1 MKHLTEA
8 EGPPLT
14 EIPAP
19 SWIFDRIDEWAGRFP
34 RRFAFAIDRQDH
46 VDEYTYTDVLKQ
58 ADAFAGDLAALGIK
72 PGDRIGILMENIPE
86 WVFVLLGAMRFGTIT
101 SAVSNHPA
109 GAASG
114 SDRSAC
120 RLPCAVHR

>member
-14 EIPAP
+14 ELPAP
-19 SWIFDRIDEWAGRFP
+19 SWIFDRIEEWAGRFP

-58 ADAFAGDLAALGIK
+58 ADAFAAELAALGIK

-86 WVFVLLGAMRFGTIT
+86 WVFVLLGAMRFG
-101 SAVSNHPA
+101 AVTVPFPTT
-109 GAASG
+109 
-114 SDRSAC
+114 
-120 RLPCAVHR
+120 LPEPHLVRIAQHADG